1 MKKQT
6 HISNAISMAKD
17 KSAYNEH
24 AINVLKNLHILAT
37 IMQGVIPECK
47 EMSISE
53 IIDTIEAPPKV
64 RNIPVHPGEVIV
76 GDRNED
82 VVPNEGTTIFDI
94 RFHAHIPRVDGG
106 VKILINV
113 EAQQNF
119 TPGYDLVTRSI
130 YLCYRW
136 H

>member
-6 HISNAISMAKD
+6 HISNAISIAKD

-53 IIDTIEAPPKV
+53 IIDTIEAPPEV

-94 RFHAHIPRVDGG
+94 RFHAHISTGG
-106 VKILINV
+106 WWCKN
-113 EAQQNF
+113 
-119 TPGYDLVTRSI
+119 TY
-130 YLCYRW
+130 
-136 H
+136 